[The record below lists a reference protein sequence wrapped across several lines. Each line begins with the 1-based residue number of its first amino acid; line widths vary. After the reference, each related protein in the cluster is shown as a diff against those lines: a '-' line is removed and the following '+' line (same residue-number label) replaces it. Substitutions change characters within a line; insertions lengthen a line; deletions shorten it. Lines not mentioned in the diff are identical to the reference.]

1 MHTSPRH
8 QKQKLPQTRTSM
20 FARVGSRLRGRK
32 RLLGLTIFAGLGVS
46 TGAVAA
52 AHEAQQATQSPLESS
67 LISPQQSA
75 APSEQSDEG
84 VSTGNESS
92 SNVTEVKTDV
102 TSSDTEANVQSTVM
116 VDGQPVTTSDPSHQN
131 IVVEGSNSSVSVDIS
146 VDSSS
151 STNSHSSSSTDIS
164 VSSTNNQGNQA
175 QAIRGSP
182 RR

>member
-1 MHTSPRH
+1 
-8 QKQKLPQTRTSM
+8 M

-52 AHEAQQATQSPLESS
+52 AHEVQQATQSSLDTSTIISS
-67 LISPQQSA
+67 ET
-75 APSEQSDEG
+75 PSEQSDEG
-84 VSTGNESS
+84 VSTGSETSLS
-92 SNVTEVKTDV
+92 VTEVKTDI
-102 TSSDTEANVQSTVM
+102 SSTDGDATVESSVV
-116 VDGQPVTTSDPSHQN
+116 VDGQPVSTSDPSHQHV
-131 IVVEGSNSSVSVDIS
+131 VVEGSNSNVSVNVS

-151 STNSHSSSSTDIS
+151 SSSSYSSSSTDIS
-164 VSSTNNQGNQA
+164 VSSTNNQGGQT